1 MTLITITQ
9 NFGGE
14 GMAIAR
20 KVADELGIEL
30 FDDQKLHRLVQA
42 SGIPYS
48 EISRFDE
55 KAPGFLDQIMGHRP
69 HVFIWTSSNR

>member
-30 FDDQKLHRLVQA
+30 LNF
-42 SGIPYS
+42 
-48 EISRFDE
+48 ISKDNPVVEGRERD
-55 KAPGFLDQIMGHRP
+55 GGC
-69 HVFIWTSSNR
+69 

>member
-20 KVADELGIEL
+20 KVATDQIEL
-30 FDDQKLHRLVQA
+30 LNF
-42 SGIPYS
+42 
-48 EISRFDE
+48 ISKDNPVVEGRERD
-55 KAPGFLDQIMGHRP
+55 GGC
-69 HVFIWTSSNR
+69 

>member
-14 GMAIAR
+14 GMAIAH

-30 FDDQKLHRLVQA
+30 FDDWKLHR
-42 SGIPYS
+42 
-48 EISRFDE
+48 
-55 KAPGFLDQIMGHRP
+55 
-69 HVFIWTSSNR
+69 